1 MKDELNPISNEL
13 EKEEHEE
20 YKVKL
25 KDVQEREEDRK
36 ELPGLSKTE
45 KNKKKF
51 TMESIITYERG
62 FDLICK
68 YIVVVFIGYILFK
81 QIKFINDIILG
92 VANGELQ
99 LDSNTMQ
106 IVVSAT
112 IIEFIFAIKIVI
124 NSLFPANDREKSL
137 DFLSINRKNKE
148 GSVSLNKPQSDPDK

>member
-148 GSVSLNKPQSDPDK
+148 GSVSLNKPQSDLDK

>member
-137 DFLSINRKNKE
+137 DFLSINRKK
-148 GSVSLNKPQSDPDK
+148 